1 MIVCIC
7 NNVSDRA
14 IRRAVASGMTT
25 MGELR
30 RNLGVATCCGKCDSC
45 ARQVLKTCL
54 AEAKTP
60 VEATSGFDSR
70 WVSA

>member
-7 NNVSDRA
+7 NNVSERD
-14 IRRAVASGMTT
+14 IQRAVASGMST

-45 ARQVLKTCL
+45 ARQVLQTCL
-54 AEAKTP
+54 TEAKTSAEP
-60 VEATSGFDSR
+60 TNGFGSNL
-70 WVSA
+70 VPA